1 MNTTKYPDI
10 KVTLIGE
17 DGNAFAI
24 LGNVR
29 RAMKRAALP
38 ANEIDVFTAEATSG
52 DYDHLLT
59 TVMNWVTVK

>member
-1 MNTTKYPDI
+1 MTTTKYPDI

-38 ANEIDVFTAEATSG
+38 ANEIDAFTAEATSG
-52 DYDHLLT
+52 NYDHLLT